1 MLKIV
6 VLADDFT
13 GANGTGVLLKKS
25 GLRVCTLLDPSHITA
40 QTLADFD
47 AVSFST
53 ASRALPV
60 DAAYARVQ
68 EAADQFGQYPVQ
80 RFAKRI
86 DSTLR
91 GNLGAETD
99 ALLDRLGDDTMA
111 FVVPCFPSANRM
123 HVGGYLLVSGV
134 PLHRTDAAHDPKNP
148 IRTSRPAVLFA
159 EQSRYLIA
167 SIDLEDLLEDE
178 KRLIEKLKTFRAAG
192 VRTVIFDA
200 ATEADIE
207 QISRLAVHSGIP
219 FIAVDPG
226 PFTAAVT
233 AAAETGAEVTE
244 AAETTAAVTGKV
256 ETAAA
261 KQQSTTATTNVLPSA
276 VADPQP
282 TIEPM
287 ATRAV
292 RSQILLAIGSV
303 CGVARRQLEIL
314 RARHDLLT
322 VSIQI
327 GELVKGEKERCAEV
341 IRVRNEIAANCERF
355 QICCIVGCGIDPD
368 QRVDFAPIAACRC
381 MSEDELSD
389 RVNDS
394 IGEMVELIL
403 AADCQFNALYT
414 SGGDI
419 TVAVCRQLGAVGMKL
434 EAEVLP
440 LAAFGTL
447 MQGRYDG
454 MKMITKGG
462 LAGNPDSLAACVD
475 YLRGKE

>member
-13 GANGTGVLLKKS
+13 GANGTGVLLRKS
-25 GLRVCTLLDPSHITA
+25 GLRVCTLLDPSQITR

-53 ASRALPV
+53 ASRSLPV

-68 EAADQFGQYPVQ
+68 EAAAQFRQYPVR

-91 GNLGAETD
+91 GNLGSETD
-99 ALLDRLGDDTMA
+99 ALLDRLGENAMA
-111 FVVPCFPSANRM
+111 FVVPCFPSANRI
-123 HVGGYLLVSGV
+123 HVGGYLLVSGI

-159 EQSRYLIA
+159 AQSRYPIA
-167 SIDLEDLLEDE
+167 SVSLEDLQENE
-178 KRLIEKLKTFRAAG
+178 TRLIEKLHTMRASG

-200 ATEADIE
+200 VTEADIE
-207 QISRLAVHSGIP
+207 QIAYLAVHSGIP

-233 AAAETGAEVTE
+233 AVTVNSDTITAEGIDAAEGID
-244 AAETTAAVTGKV
+244 TAAVIAKV
-256 ETAAA
+256 ETAVVE
-261 KQQSTTATTNVLPSA
+261 Q
-276 VADPQP
+276 QP
-282 TIEPM
+282 TIEPIEEHV
-287 ATRAV
+287 T
-292 RSQILLAIGSV
+292 SPQILLAIGSV

-341 IRVRNEIAANCERF
+341 IRVRNEIAANCHRF

-368 QRVDFAPIAACRC
+368 QRIDFAPIAACRC
-381 MSEDELSD
+381 LSEDELSD
-389 RVNDS
+389 CVNDS
-394 IGEMVELIL
+394 IGEMVDLIL

-447 MQGRYDG
+447 MQGRYNG

-475 YLRGKE
+475 YLLGKE

>member
-13 GANGTGVLLKKS
+13 GANGTGVLLRKS
-25 GLRVCTLLDPSHITA
+25 GLRVCTLLDPSQITP

-53 ASRALPV
+53 ASRSLPV

-68 EAADQFGQYPVQ
+68 EAAAQFRQYPVR

-91 GNLGAETD
+91 GNLGSETD
-99 ALLDRLGDDTMA
+99 ALLDRLGENTMA
-111 FVVPCFPSANRM
+111 FVVPCFPSANRI

-159 EQSRYLIA
+159 AQSRYPIA
-167 SIDLEDLLEDE
+167 SVSLEDLQENE
-178 KRLIEKLKTFRAAG
+178 TRLIGKLHTMHASG

-200 ATEADIE
+200 VTEADIK
-207 QISRLAVHSGIP
+207 QIAYLAVHSGIP

-233 AAAETGAEVTE
+233 AVTVNSDTVTAE
-244 AAETTAAVTGKV
+244 V
-256 ETAAA
+256 ETATTE
-261 KQQSTTATTNVLPSA
+261 QQATT
-276 VADPQP
+276 
-282 TIEPM
+282 EPISEH
-287 ATRAV
+287 AT
-292 RSQILLAIGSV
+292 SPQILLAIGSV

-327 GELVKGEKERCAEV
+327 GELVKSEKERCAEV
-341 IRVRNEIAANCERF
+341 IRVRNEIAANCHRF

-368 QRVDFAPIAACRC
+368 QRVDFAPIAACRSL
-381 MSEDELSD
+381 SEDELSD
-389 RVNDS
+389 CVNDS
-394 IGEMVELIL
+394 IGEMVDLIL

-419 TVAVCRQLGAVGMKL
+419 TVAVCRQVGAVGMKL

-447 MQGRYDG
+447 MQGRYNG

-475 YLRGKE
+475 YLLGKE